1 MVLMKLKDAITT
13 QEFVKEHGGT
23 ISLLIEENVSRFTI
37 VETGDKDIVVSPVD
51 NPEIRLLATGDDQIV
66 RADIGSSVVIFG

>member
-1 MVLMKLKDAITT
+1 MKLKDAITT